1 MKPPRK
7 TFRGAFFFSIN
18 YDIIEG
24 MKLDEL
30 KKKLYKPEA
39 EFERRLEIPK
49 SFQIEQE
56 REKEASEEWQVIDKK
71 QLSSKQKK
79 RLLIGGISVIVV
91 FLIVAGLMI
100 WQGLTSFDK
109 DKVELKIKGP
119 ERIVGGEEV
128 KFTVEY
134 KNKTRL
140 ALENIQLIVHYPEN
154 SIVDGEQ
161 KSVETI
167 NLPRLNVE
175 EENKVELPVR
185 IVGLKEETKK
195 VWVELNY
202 QPFNLSSKYTNK
214 VEFSTMI
221 VSVPLVLDF
230 DLPERLVDNQIFDF
244 SLRYLNQA
252 DVSFDDLQIQIEYPD
267 GFSFE
272 SAQPSPIK
280 EDKIW
285 SISNLIANEQGK
297 IFIRGSIQGEKG
309 STKSFKAQLGI
320 FKDDQFIPYT
330 ETVSGVSISS
340 SPLLIS
346 QTVNNSTEYIAQ
358 AGETLTY
365 LINYQNTTDIGIKNV
380 IITSQLNGKT
390 LDLSKLE
397 LGKGSFNGSNQTIT
411 WNASNLSDLEYL
423 GPGQQGQ
430 IAFSVNV
437 KKPLPVNNYADKNF
451 TVENKVKIDSSEKPL
466 SLANID
472 ISGESQSIVKIASQL
487 TLQAQAYYYDDLIA
501 NSGPIPPKVGQTTTY
516 TIKWR
521 LVNSSNDLNQVK
533 VEASL
538 PPHVK
543 WNNKISPTSAS
554 LKYNDQTGKVVWT
567 VDDLPAATGVL
578 LPVREIAFQ
587 ISITP
592 SIANLGSLVELIGQS
607 QATGQDN
614 FVGLKLTSKDNP
626 IDTDLPDDL
635 NVGDNTGTV
644 VE

>member
-1 MKPPRK
+1 MKPLARKSPR
-7 TFRGAFFFSIN
+7 AFFFSIN
-18 YDIIEG
+18 YDIIEV

-56 REKEASEEWQVIDKK
+56 RKREAPKEWQTIEKK
-71 QLSSKQKK
+71 QLSPKQKK
-79 RLLIGGISVIVV
+79 RLLIGVISVVVV
-91 FLIVAGLMI
+91 FLIVSGLMI
-100 WQGLTSFDK
+100 WQGMTSFDK

-167 NLPRLNVE
+167 NLPRLNDG

-185 IVGLKEETKK
+185 IIGLKEETKK

>member
-56 REKEASEEWQVIDKK
+56 REKEASEEWQVIEKK

-167 NLPRLNVE
+167 NLPRLNDG

-185 IVGLKEETKK
+185 IIGLKEETKK